1 MMEAIV
7 AVFVISLVV
16 AAVALTY
23 SLLTAEKTK
32 STSTT
37 GSRSSLRL
45 SKSSLK
51 RLNLF
56 KS

>member
-1 MMEAIV
+1 MEAIV

-16 AAVALTY
+16 ASVALMY

-32 STSTT
+32 PSSTT

-45 SKSSLK
+45 SKLSLK
-51 RLNLF
+51 RLHMF
-56 KS
+56 KI